1 MSYDPD
7 NLEDPLRHRYLDR
20 KPETKV
26 IIPLTTKIAA
36 GLGVPLLSPVQRVL
50 ARARVVVGNNTKL
63 NQ

>member
-1 MSYDPD
+1 VSYDPD

-36 GLGVPLLSPVQRVL
+36 GLGVPLLSPVQRVM
-50 ARARVVVGNNTKL
+50 ARARVVMGDKNKV
-63 NQ
+63 

>member
-1 MSYDPD
+1 MSYNPD

-50 ARARVVVGNNTKL
+50 ARARVVIGDKNKV
-63 NQ
+63 

>member
-1 MSYDPD
+1 VSYDPD

-36 GLGVPLLSPVQRVL
+36 GLGVPLLSPVQRVMV
-50 ARARVVVGNNTKL
+50 RARLVIGDKNKV
-63 NQ
+63 

>member
-36 GLGVPLLSPVQRVL
+36 GLGVPLLSPVQRVM
-50 ARARVVVGNNTKL
+50 ARARVVIGDKNKV
-63 NQ
+63 

>member
-36 GLGVPLLSPVQRVL
+36 GLGVPLLSPVQRVM
-50 ARARVVVGNNTKL
+50 ARARVVMGDKNKV
-63 NQ
+63 

>member
-36 GLGVPLLSPVQRVL
+36 GLGVPLLSPVQRVMV
-50 ARARVVVGNNTKL
+50 RARLVIGDKNKV
-63 NQ
+63 